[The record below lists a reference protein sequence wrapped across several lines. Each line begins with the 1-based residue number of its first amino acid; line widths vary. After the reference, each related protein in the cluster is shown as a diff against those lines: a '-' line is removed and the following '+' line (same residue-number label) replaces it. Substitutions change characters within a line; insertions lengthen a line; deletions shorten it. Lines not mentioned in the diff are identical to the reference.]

1 MLEEEVTSIEG
12 EDNIYTE
19 KEVANHGNERTM
31 RMGSASVPKLLLEF
45 AIPSIAGMLINGA
58 YNVISAAFL
67 GQAVGEVG
75 LAVTT
80 AAFPVAIVFMA
91 FAMLVGNGGN
101 ALAALR
107 LGQGRRDAA
116 ETALGNT
123 VSLAI
128 ILSVAIAIIVN
139 IPPCM
144 EALLT
149 ISSATAT
156 DAIHDWTRTYL
167 WIISMGVIF
176 QIIGMGVN
184 NFIRTAGAP
193 NRALLTMV
201 VGAVG
206 CICFNYLF
214 VMVLGFGIPGSA
226 AATLCGQ
233 ALSFVSVLWYFV
245 KTPNVPIKLRRRCMK
260 LHGAVVKDILTL
272 GLASFLLQIAACI
285 STTVVN
291 MQLVKYGALSPLGAE
306 NALAALGVVNR
317 LAGIAIMP
325 IIGVSIAAQPLL
337 GFNYGA
343 GLIPR
348 VRKTVG
354 FAILYACIIGTLL
367 WLITRLWPVQIVGL
381 FGVRNELMDLTVF
394 ALQVQMLFV
403 PIVGLQVITSNYF
416 QATGQPFKSSVLSL
430 TRQILFLIPAMFL
443 TPIVGPMVFPGMDG
457 LNALFMSWPIA
468 DFLAIF
474 TSSGFLLWELRRLKR
489 IERGEVTDKF
499 VGGAKPQQA
508 AAE

>member
-1 MLEEEVTSIEG
+1 MLEEEVASIEG

-19 KEVANHGNERTM
+19 KEVANHGNERTA
-31 RMGSASVPKLLLEF
+31 RMGSASVPKLLFEF
-45 AIPSIAGMLINGA
+45 AIPSIVGMLINGA

-80 AAFPVAIVFMA
+80 AAFPVGIIFMA

-123 VSLAI
+123 VTLAI
-128 ILSVAIAIIVN
+128 ILSVIIAIIVN

-156 DAIHDWTRTYL
+156 PAIHDWTRSYL

-201 VGAVG
+201 IGAVG
-206 CICFNYLF
+206 CIAFNYLF

-226 AATLCGQ
+226 AATVCGQ
-233 ALSFVSVLWYFV
+233 SLSFVSVLWYFV
-245 KTPNVPIKLRRRCMK
+245 KTPNVPLKLRGRCMK
-260 LHGAVVKDILTL
+260 LHNDVVKDIITL

-285 STTVVN
+285 STTIVN

-306 NALAALGVVNR
+306 NALAAIGVVNR
-317 LAGIAIMP
+317 LASIAIMP

-348 VRKTVG
+348 V
-354 FAILYACIIGTLL
+354 
-367 WLITRLWPVQIVGL
+367 
-381 FGVRNELMDLTVF
+381 
-394 ALQVQMLFV
+394 
-403 PIVGLQVITSNYF
+403 
-416 QATGQPFKSSVLSL
+416 
-430 TRQILFLIPAMFL
+430 
-443 TPIVGPMVFPGMDG
+443 
-457 LNALFMSWPIA
+457 
-468 DFLAIF
+468 
-474 TSSGFLLWELRRLKR
+474 
-489 IERGEVTDKF
+489 
-499 VGGAKPQQA
+499 
-508 AAE
+508 

>member
-1 MLEEEVTSIEG
+1 MLEEEVSPIEG
-12 EDNIYTE
+12 EDKIYTE

-80 AAFPVAIVFMA
+80 AAFPVGIIFMA

-116 ETALGNT
+116 EDALGNT
-123 VSLAI
+123 VTLAI
-128 ILSVAIAIIVN
+128 ITAAVIAVLVN
-139 IPPCM
+139 IPPAM

-149 ISSATAT
+149 LSSATAS
-156 DAIHDWTRTYL
+156 DAIHDWTKVYI

-176 QIIGMGVN
+176 QVIGMGVN

-193 NRALLTMV
+193 NRALVTMV
-201 VGAVG
+201 IGAVG
-206 CICFNYLF
+206 CIGFNFLF

-233 ALSFVSVLWYFV
+233 ALSCISVLWYFV
-245 KTPNVPIKLRRRCMK
+245 KTPNVPLKLHGHCMK
-260 LHGAVVKDILTL
+260 LKGDVVKDIVSL
-272 GLASFLLQIAACI
+272 GTASFLLQIAACI

-291 MQLVKYGALSPLGAE
+291 MQLVKYGAMSPLGAE
-306 NALAALGVVNR
+306 NALAAIGVVNR
-317 LAGIAIMP
+317 LAGIAVMP
-325 IIGVSIAAQPLL
+325 IIGVAAAAQPLL

-343 GLIPR
+343 GYIPR

-354 FAILYACIIGTLL
+354 FAILYACIIGTVL
-367 WLITRLWPVQIVGL
+367 WLITRLWPTQIVGL
-381 FGVRNELMDLTVF
+381 FGVKDQLMDLTVF

-403 PIVGLQVITSNYF
+403 PIVGFQVVTSNYF
-416 QATGQPFKSSVLSL
+416 QATGQPFKSIVLSL
-430 TRQILFLIPAMFL
+430 TRQILFLLPALFFM
-443 TPIVGPMVFPGMDG
+443 PVVVPMIAPSLDG
-457 LNALFMSWPIA
+457 LNGLFLSWPFA
-468 DFLAIF
+468 DFLSIF
-474 TSSGFLLWELRRLKR
+474 TCGAFLLWELRRLGR
-489 IERGEVTDKF
+489 IERGEIKDKF
-499 VGGAKPQQA
+499 VGGGQA
-508 AAE
+508 